1 VKGLLQRAG
10 QARALV
16 RLTPF
21 DTSTEE
27 GRSKERYRRVA
38 LSTVVSAGAKGV
50 VVLTTLVSVPLTVG
64 YLGPERYGL
73 WMTISATIAM
83 LGFGDLGIGLG
94 LLNLVSEADGK
105 DDRGAAA
112 RYVSSGFFML
122 LGVTVFF
129 LAGFALVYP
138 IVPWARFFNVVS
150 ELAARESGPAV
161 AVFVVCFALNIP
173 LWAVNRV
180 HLGYQEGFVNSFWE
194 IAGNVL
200 GLMGILLAIYLRAGL
215 PWLVLAM
222 SGPPALASL
231 ANGAI
236 LFGVRRPWLL
246 PRWRTGTRE
255 AALKIFRLGFLFFVL
270 QLTGAIA
277 YSSDNIIAARVLG
290 AEAVTQYSVP
300 MKMFSFVP
308 MMMGMI
314 LIPLWPAYG
323 EAIARGD
330 VTWVRSTLSRSVGL
344 SLLVAVPVSVPLVLW
359 GGGII
364 RLWVGSGIAPSFL
377 LLSGLGMWAVMST
390 VWGAVVMFLNGAN
403 ALRVQVAS
411 ALLMG
416 VGALVTKYLLAR
428 SIGLPGIIWGTIA
441 AQSVF
446 VVLPMAIYIPRLLF
460 DLGRSGTPVGTDRY
474 A

>member
-277 YSSDNIIAARVLG
+277 YSSDDIIASHAFAAIV
-290 AEAVTQYSVP
+290 EEKTVVT
-300 MKMFSFVP
+300 
-308 MMMGMI
+308 
-314 LIPLWPAYG
+314 
-323 EAIARGD
+323 
-330 VTWVRSTLSRSVGL
+330 RSV
-344 SLLVAVPVSVPLVLW
+344 
-359 GGGII
+359 
-364 RLWVGSGIAPSFL
+364 
-377 LLSGLGMWAVMST
+377 
-390 VWGAVVMFLNGAN
+390 
-403 ALRVQVAS
+403 
-411 ALLMG
+411 
-416 VGALVTKYLLAR
+416 
-428 SIGLPGIIWGTIA
+428 
-441 AQSVF
+441 
-446 VVLPMAIYIPRLLF
+446 
-460 DLGRSGTPVGTDRY
+460 
-474 A
+474 